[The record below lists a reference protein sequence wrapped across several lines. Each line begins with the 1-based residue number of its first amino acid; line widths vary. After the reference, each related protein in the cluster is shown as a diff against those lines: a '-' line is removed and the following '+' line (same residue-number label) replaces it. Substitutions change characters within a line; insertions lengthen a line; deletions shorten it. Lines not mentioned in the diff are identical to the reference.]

1 MSVLPLSVFSGEYLT
16 KQSRERLR
24 FSLRSIEYFC
34 AWVMIWQG
42 TFLASSP
49 IQITTWLTLP
59 TGIGSVEVME
69 SVFFL
74 VLLIDRTLTEDFTL
88 HRSYFNAPLLFLA
101 GTVFFSWARGVM
113 MDQRFAFVLEIH
125 DLPEWPIVFLMFNN
139 AFRDSEDGPLLFRLL
154 FFTMFPKVF
163 ESVWNLFHPT
173 LTTSWGVVQSWRD
186 GYLLDVAIIGALVM
200 MHYRGTKLKNLK
212 WFLFAA
218 FPVAEIILILG
229 FRRAATVASICAAL
243 AMFVTLP
250 RGRRKRQVWV
260 ILSVLGGFILF
271 ALVTNPIAVAARFW
285 GALHPSVEG
294 SAYIRLMEL
303 PNVLLNI
310 WHHPLFGVP
319 FGIPWTT
326 YYRMP
331 VSAVYTTLGT
341 HTSYLYWP
349 LRMGIFGA
357 VLFLWIYGSM
367 CKAAILNFRFRRNEE
382 DFFFGQL
389 SIQMMV
395 AYFVSS
401 FFGLLYSDGLVLVLS
416 IMMIAFQHQS
426 EMILGTSNLRSI
438 AFWRSFRSRQI
449 VYKVPF
455 GDRIRGVISRNRVLH
470 RCTQTI
476 VGGD

>member
-1 MSVLPLSVFSGEYLT
+1 
-16 KQSRERLR
+16 
-24 FSLRSIEYFC
+24 
-34 AWVMIWQG
+34 
-42 TFLASSP
+42 
-49 IQITTWLTLP
+49 
-59 TGIGSVEVME
+59 
-69 SVFFL
+69 
-74 VLLIDRTLTEDFTL
+74 
-88 HRSYFNAPLLFLA
+88 
-101 GTVFFSWARGVM
+101 
-113 MDQRFAFVLEIH
+113 MDQHFAFVLEVH

-139 AFRDSEDGPLLFRLL
+139 AFREPEDGPLLFRLL

-163 ESVWNLFHPT
+163 ESLWNVLHPT
-173 LTTSWGVVQSWRD
+173 ITTSWGVVQSWRD

-200 MHYRGTKLKNLK
+200 MHYRGTKLRKLK
-212 WFLFAA
+212 WFLYVA
-218 FPVAEIILILG
+218 FPLAEVILVLG

-243 AMFVTLP
+243 AMLVTLP
-250 RGRRKRQVWV
+250 RGRRLRQGWV
-260 ILSVLGGFILF
+260 ILSLLAGFVLF

-319 FGIPWTT
+319 FGIPWKT

-349 LRMGIFGA
+349 LRMGIFGII
-357 VLFLWIYGSM
+357 LFIWIYGSM

-395 AYFVSS
+395 AYFASS

-416 IMMIAFQHQS
+416 LMMIAFQHQS

-438 AFWRSFRSRQI
+438 AFWRSFRSGHVI
-449 VYKVPF
+449 YKVPF
-455 GDRIRGVISRNRVLH
+455 GDRIRGMIFRYRALH
-470 RCTQTI
+470 RRDRVI
-476 VGGD
+476 VRGGA